1 MQEEDL
7 RDYKLVEAFS
17 FLIFV
22 SVTLLKWGCILIST
36 QEDFFFLF
44 VFLNTLRDS
53 GFICTGLFCS
63 IQGLCQNGRIPYQ

>member
-36 QEDFFFLF
+36 QEDFFF
-44 VFLNTLRDS
+44 FLY
-53 GFICTGLFCS
+53 F
-63 IQGLCQNGRIPYQ
+63 